1 MKSIEFRNSPLFLRN
16 EFETMGKY
24 QLPLIKKQQLD
35 LSDVKLIAISDTKY
49 NDKEENR
56 KKGVHFFVDDYK
68 FESVYR
74 NPEKALVRL
83 SQYAFLCTP
92 DFSTYA
98 NMDFWRQLES
108 IAHSR
113 WCGAFWQDQ
122 GLIVIPTISWST
134 PESYDFCFDAV
145 EQGLIVAIGMIGC
158 KRSKEEFLA
167 GYNEMIKRIQPTAI
181 ICFGKPFAEMQGN
194 IIVVDY
200 LLSRKVVR

>member
-1 MKSIEFRNSPLFLRN
+1 
-16 EFETMGKY
+16 
-24 QLPLIKKQQLD
+24 
-35 LSDVKLIAISDTKY
+35 
-49 NDKEENR
+49 
-56 KKGVHFFVDDYK
+56 
-68 FESVYR
+68 
-74 NPEKALVRL
+74 
-83 SQYAFLCTP
+83 
-92 DFSTYA
+92 
-98 NMDFWRQLES
+98 MDFWRQLES

-145 EQGLIVAIGMIGC
+145 EQGSIVAIGMIGC